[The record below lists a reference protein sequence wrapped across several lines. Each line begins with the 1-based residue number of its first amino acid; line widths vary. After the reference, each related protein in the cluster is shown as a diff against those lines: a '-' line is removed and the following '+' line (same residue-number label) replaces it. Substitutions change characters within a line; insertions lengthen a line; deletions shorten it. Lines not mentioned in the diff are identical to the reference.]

1 MTNNNQ
7 SQSIEERLFRYA
19 CTAFITK
26 VAEAKECTVDTLIA
40 LSNEDEE
47 IRAELSRKFKETL
60 GIES

>member
-7 SQSIEERLFRYA
+7 SESIEERLFRSA
-19 CTAFITK
+19 WTAFITK
-26 VAEAKECTVDTLIA
+26 VAEANQCSVNTVIA

>member
-7 SQSIEERLFRYA
+7 SQSIEERLFRSA
-19 CTAFITK
+19 WTAFITK
-26 VAEAKECTVDTLIA
+26 DAEANECTVDTLIA

>member
-7 SQSIEERLFRYA
+7 SQSIEERLFRSA
-19 CTAFITK
+19 WTAFITK
-26 VAEAKECTVDTLIA
+26 VAEANECTVDPLIA